1 MSMSESTVPEVLEEL
16 PLLGML
22 DADLRALVTASFVRI
37 SFAFGES
44 IVSEGDAPD
53 GFYVLAAG
61 VARVLRRG
69 EDGQEVSLNV
79 LRPGDAFGEGGMLD
93 GSPRSATVRAS
104 SDVEVLRLDKPIF
117 EALVRLHP
125 PVREAFA
132 AAPAARQLSDFLRL
146 HSAFSKLPSSA
157 IMPMLE
163 ALEPVAVPA
172 GKRVVSEG
180 DPGGPM
186 YIVKDGKLV
195 VYQGEGEERRD
206 LRFLRTGDF
215 FGELSL
221 YLGVA
226 RTATVEAVTD
236 TQLLR
241 LGEEP
246 FRALLAEHAEF
257 RARVDD
263 RIGVYEQRQRVVVP
277 LDFASELLPADASE
291 AVIVKAT
298 DDGERDMGAGVELEQ
313 EGEHAPAAQPVRR
326 GRFGRPLKFPF
337 VHQLDEMDC
346 GAASVAMICRFY
358 GREVSIAA
366 IRQAVGTSVDGTS
379 LRGIQRGG
387 EHVGLE
393 VRPLKASKDKFDT
406 LPLPAIIH
414 WGGNHWVVAYAVEG
428 NTIRLADPGRG
439 LRKVSREELEE
450 EWSGYAALPSP
461 TPALEDAPLGKTNA
475 KWLWPFIQP
484 HMRVLTGCFILALAG
499 AGMDMLSPV
508 LSQKIIDHVLTPVK
522 HNLGLLN
529 LLTGGMVG
537 LLLISLAVAM
547 VQRRLLARTAVAL
560 DSDTLDFLSGRL
572 FRLPMAYF
580 ESRKMGDIERRL
592 DGVRELRGLVV
603 SSGLAAMTSIVQL
616 AVAMLIMG
624 LYSLPLLGLFVAT
637 IPVYLVLMRVSSRRI
652 RPTIQGMEESFGRFR
667 SKQLDGIRGIATV
680 KSLGAEDGLRRS
692 LVDGFRELAARS
704 YKADYTMMVYS
715 GVVTVAVFLIL
726 TLFQYVGAREVL
738 AHRLSIGGFVSF
750 NALVLLAS
758 GPLSTLLSVWDSS
771 QAGAVLL
778 GRLADIFENR
788 PEQGE
793 DHSDL
798 RAVSTLEGR
807 ITLRS
812 VGFHYATAPNSP
824 ILSDVSIDIPAGT
837 TVAIVGRSGSGKS
850 TLVKCLAGLLEIT
863 EGSIAYDNIDL
874 RELRFA
880 DLRRRIGYVLQ
891 ESYLF
896 DDTIGRNIAYGE
908 DPVDLDRVKWA
919 AEVAN
924 AADFIERLP
933 LGYDTRVGE
942 SGMKVS
948 GGQAQ
953 RLAIARALYHRPPVL
968 IFDEATS
975 ALDSESERAVKQ
987 NLGRMLEGRTAFMV
1001 AHRLSTIRDA
1011 DLILV
1016 MEQGRLAE
1024 HGTHE
1029 ELMRREGLYAY
1040 LVSQQL
1046 ES

>member
-1 MSMSESTVPEVLEEL
+1 MSESTAPDVLEEL

-22 DADLRALVTASFVRI
+22 DADLRALVTASFVPI

-79 LRPGDAFGEGGMLD
+79 LRPGDAFGEGGLLD
-93 GSPRSATVRAS
+93 GTPRSATVRAS

-172 GKRVVSEG
+172 GERVVSEG

-195 VYQGEGEERRD
+195 VYQGQGEERRD

-221 YLGVA
+221 YLGVP

-313 EGEHAPAAQPVRR
+313 EGEHAPPAQPVRR

-346 GAASVAMICRFY
+346 GAASVAMICRYY

-414 WGGNHWVVAYAVEG
+414 WSGNHWVVAYAVEG
-428 NTIRLADPGRG
+428 DTIRLADPGRG
-439 LRKVSREELEE
+439 LRKVSREELDK

-461 TPALEDAPLGKTNA
+461 TPALEEAPLGKTNA

-529 LLTGGMVG
+529 LLTGGMVA

-560 DSDTLDFLSGRL
+560 DSDTLNFLSGRL

-624 LYSLPLLGLFVAT
+624 LYSLTLLGLFVAT

-738 AHRLSIGGFVSF
+738 AHKLSIGGFVSF

-771 QAGAVLL
+771 QAGSVLL

-793 DHSDL
+793 DHSEL

-908 DPVDLDRVKWA
+908 ESVDLDRVKWA

>member
-1 MSMSESTVPEVLEEL
+1 MSESTVPDVLEEL

-22 DADLRALVTASFVRI
+22 DADLRALVTASFVPI

-79 LRPGDAFGEGGMLD
+79 LRPGDAFGEGGLLD
-93 GSPRSATVRAS
+93 DTPRSATVRAS

-172 GKRVVSEG
+172 GERVVSEG

-195 VYQGEGEERRD
+195 VYQGQGEERRD

-221 YLGVA
+221 YLGVP

-298 DDGERDMGAGVELEQ
+298 DEGERDMGAGVELEQ
-313 EGEHAPAAQPVRR
+313 EGEHAPPAQPVRR

-346 GAASVAMICRFY
+346 GAASVAMICRYY

-428 NTIRLADPGRG
+428 DTIRLADPGRG
-439 LRKVSREELEE
+439 LRKVSRDELDK
-450 EWSGYAALPSP
+450 EWSGYAALPSR
-461 TPALEDAPLGKTNA
+461 TPALEEAPLGKTNA

-529 LLTGGMVG
+529 LLTGGMVA

-560 DSDTLDFLSGRL
+560 DSDTLNFLSGRL

-637 IPVYLVLMRVSSRRI
+637 IPIYLVLMRVSSRRI

-726 TLFQYVGAREVL
+726 TLFQYMGAREVL
-738 AHRLSIGGFVSF
+738 AHKLSIGGFVSF

-793 DHSDL
+793 DHSEL

-908 DPVDLDRVKWA
+908 ESVDLDRVKWA

>member
-1 MSMSESTVPEVLEEL
+1 MSLSESTAPAVLEEL

-22 DADLRALVTASFVRI
+22 DADLRALVTASFVPI

-69 EDGQEVSLNV
+69 EDGQEVALNV
-79 LRPGDAFGEGGMLD
+79 LRPGDAFGEGGLLD
-93 GSPRSATVRAS
+93 GTPRSATVRAS
-104 SDVEVLRLDKPIF
+104 SEVEVLRLDRPIF

-125 PVREAFA
+125 PVRDAFA

-146 HSAFSKLPSSA
+146 HSAFSKLPASA
-157 IMPMLE
+157 IMPMLD
-163 ALEPVAVPA
+163 ALEAVAVPA
-172 GKRVVSEG
+172 GERIVSEG

-195 VYQGEGEERRD
+195 VYQGEGEERHE
-206 LRFLRTGDF
+206 LRYLRTGDF

-221 YLGVA
+221 YLGVP

-246 FRALLAEHAEF
+246 FRKLLADHAEF

-263 RIGVYEQRQRVVVP
+263 RVGVYEQSQRAVVP
-277 LDFASELLPADASE
+277 LDFASELLPADAAE
-291 AVIVKAT
+291 AVIVKQT
-298 DDGERDMGAGVELEQ
+298 DEGERDVGAGVELAPED
-313 EGEHAPAAQPVRR
+313 GEHEAPVQTVRR
-326 GRFGRPLKFPF
+326 GRFGRPEKFPF

-346 GAASVAMICRFY
+346 GAASVAMICRYY

-366 IRQAVGTSVDGTS
+366 IRQAVGTSIDGTS

-387 EHVGLE
+387 EHVGLA
-393 VRPLKASKDKFDT
+393 VRPLKASKENIDT

-414 WGGNHWVVAYAVEG
+414 WGGNHWVVAYAVDG
-428 NTIRLADPGRG
+428 DTIRLADPARG
-439 LRKVSREELEE
+439 LRKVSREELME
-450 EWSGYAALPSP
+450 EWSGYAALPAP
-461 TPALEDAPLGKTNA
+461 TPALAEAPLGKTSA

-508 LSQKIIDHVLTPVK
+508 LSQKIIDHVFGPAR
-522 HNLGLLN
+522 NLGLLN
-529 LLTGGMVG
+529 ILTGGMVA
-537 LLLISLAVAM
+537 LLLLSLVIAM

-560 DSDTLDFLSGRL
+560 DGDTLNFLSGRL

-616 AVAMLIMG
+616 AVAMVIMG

-637 IPVYLVLMRVSSRRI
+637 MPVYLVLMRVSSKRI
-652 RPTIQGMEESFGRFR
+652 RPSIQGMEESFGRFR

-715 GVVTVAVFLIL
+715 GVVTAATFLIL

-738 AHRLSIGGFVSF
+738 AGKLSIGGYVSF

-758 GPLSTLLSVWDSS
+758 GPLSTLLSVWDTS

-793 DHSDL
+793 DHSEL

-812 VGFHYATAPNSP
+812 VGFHYATAPTSP

-863 EGSIAYDNIDL
+863 EGSIAYDNVDL
-874 RELRFA
+874 RELRFG

-908 DPVDLDRVKWA
+908 EFVDVDRVKWA

-933 LGYDTRVGE
+933 LAYDTRVGE
-942 SGMKVS
+942 SGMKLS

-953 RLAIARALYHRPPVL
+953 RVAIARALYHRPPVL

-1011 DLILV
+1011 DMILV
-1016 MEQGRLAE
+1016 LEQGRLAE

-1046 ES
+1046 EG